1 MNVLIAFAHPEPASF
16 SAALKNEAVAAL
28 SQAAGRVGALWR
40 AVASGACGA
49 GAGSGRLTQNG
60 ASPSI
65 VVRFSRRRR
74 WSGVPPAR
82 CISERLSQNTMSPGC
97 QRWR

>member
-1 MNVLIAFAHPEPASF
+1 MRCAAFHAM
-16 SAALKNEAVAAL
+16 VAAL
-28 SQAAGRVGALWR
+28 AGASNWANADVLRHESAVR
-40 AVASGACGA
+40 AGLVVAGA
-49 GAGSGRLTQNG
+49 GACMGVDAVVRGIQNG